1 MLIFVYRLS
10 VTKNKLKLII
20 KYKSMTKTTKKLELL
35 KEGTNPNNTPT
46 INSDVTFNV
55 NKRFEFL
62 EQLSQM
68 VVENKTPSLLVTG
81 EGGLGKTYTINQTVS
96 KLIGDDGDVQ
106 REVEVIK
113 GYSTA
118 RGLYNSLYDH
128 NGKLIIFDDCD
139 SILSDKVSLNILK
152 GALDSYEERIITWQA
167 QMRKGDEY
175 PQKFEFTGRI
185 IFISNKKRE
194 KIDQAILSR
203 CMVVDV
209 SMTPKE
215 KIERMQTVLEFVCPE
230 VPLEEKQESLDLINK
245 HRDEIKDLNFRT
257 LIKVSKIKNSF
268 PDGWEDLATYSM
280 FEG

>member
-1 MLIFVYRLS
+1 M
-10 VTKNKLKLII
+10 TEI
-20 KYKSMTKTTKKLELL
+20 KKDSKLELFQ
-35 KEGTNPNNTPT
+35 EGTTEND
-46 INSDVTFNV
+46 IKKFDV
-55 NKRFEFL
+55 NKRFDFL
-62 EQLSQM
+62 EQLTQM
-68 VVENKTPSLLVTG
+68 VVEDKTPSLLVTG
-81 EGGLGKTYTINQTVS
+81 EGGLGKTYTINQVVK
-96 KLIGDDGDVQ
+96 KLMGDDFDVKNN
-106 REVEVIK
+106 VEVIK

-128 NGKLIIFDDCD
+128 NDKLIIFDDCD

-152 GALDSYEERIITWQA
+152 GALDSYDERIITWQA

-185 IFISNKKRE
+185 IFISNKKRS

-209 SMTPKE
+209 SMTAEE
-215 KIERMQTVLEFVCPE
+215 KITRMKTVLKYVCPE
-230 VPLEEKQESLDLINK
+230 VPLEEKEESLNLINK
-245 HRDEIKDLNFRT
+245 YRDDIKDLNFRT

-268 PDGWEDLATYSM
+268 PDNWEELATYSM